1 MLVYGILRPASHH
14 ARREAVPTGKGKGNK
29 HMPSEQN
36 PAPRTFGQP
45 MLTAAQALSMLVLVM
60 NTLSDSVHDGAS
72 DTDTAR
78 EVIARLRR
86 VYGITD

>member
-1 MLVYGILRPASHH
+1 MP
-14 ARREAVPTGKGKGNK
+14 PT
-29 HMPSEQN
+29 
-36 PAPRTFGQP
+36 PRTFGQP

-60 NTLSDSVHDGAS
+60 NTLSDSVHDDGAS